1 MKKLI
6 IKIIYV
12 LAIFVISVLIISGI
26 SNKENVDM
34 TAQMP
39 AATYPVVSMVE
50 NGTTVNI
57 LHGYAQ
63 EMQVNYMHGTI
74 MPIGK
79 DRQVQMQM
87 DLFDTLLK
95 ILHLKYVHWMEQVL
109 SKIHQ
114 LRIIVR
120 MEIKSMHRFN

>member
-87 DLFDTLLK
+87 DLFDTSFENLTFEDIRL
-95 ILHLKYVHWMEQVL
+95 
-109 SKIHQ
+109 IHAT
-114 LRIIVR
+114 
-120 MEIKSMHRFN
+120 S